1 MATYE
6 KETYRTTLGDYCSA
20 KGLEITQIEIEP
32 ISVSSHYFGIFNG
45 RAYKKARAQFDHEAA
60 RFDAVVD
67 FGEGPTFQ
75 PEKSWMNFLFNL
87 HSEGYQMRG
96 TGIKR

>member
-1 MATYE
+1 MAAYE
-6 KETYRTTLGDYCSA
+6 ENTYRTTLGDYCLA
-20 KGLEITQIEIEP
+20 KGLQTARITIEP
-32 ISVSSHYFGIFNG
+32 ISISCHYFGIFNG
-45 RAYKKARAQFDHEAA
+45 RAYKKAKAQFNQKAA

-67 FGEGPTFQ
+67 FGEGSTFQ

-96 TGIKR
+96 TGIKI